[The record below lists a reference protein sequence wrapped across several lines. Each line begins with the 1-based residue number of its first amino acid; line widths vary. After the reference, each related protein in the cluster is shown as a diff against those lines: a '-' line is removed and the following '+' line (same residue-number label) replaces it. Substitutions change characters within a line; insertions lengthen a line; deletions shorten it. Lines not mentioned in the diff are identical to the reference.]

1 MYSVDQSNIIKSVSE
16 NLKQVKNLKK
26 QEPELIRN
34 QNNKYLVTSVT
45 FFITTKI
52 SCNQHITR

>member
-1 MYSVDQSNIIKSVSE
+1 MYSVDRSNIIKSVSE
-16 NLKQVKNLKK
+16 YLKQVKNLQK

-34 QNNKYLVTSVT
+34 QNNKYIVTSVT
-45 FFITTKI
+45 FFTTSKI